1 MNDKLRFRVWDKEF
15 SEYWTDEQIKENASW
30 LLFPN
35 NANIDCIK
43 IERCTGVE
51 DKNGKLIYEGDIVQS
66 KFNGLGR
73 IVYHHSAFV
82 VVWKNKV
89 SIHGCKITSI
99 PLDTENIE
107 VIHNIHNNLELL
119 EK

>member
-1 MNDKLRFRVWDKEF
+1 MNDRLRFRVWDKVF
-15 SEYWTDEQIKENASW
+15 NEYWTDEQIKENASW

-51 DKNGKLIYEGDIVQS
+51 DKNGKLIYEGDRVAYPNKLIGEIVFSQGCFWS
-66 KFNGLGR
+66 KHPIGFGN
-73 IVYHHSAFV
+73 YEY
-82 VVWKNKV
+82 
-89 SIHGCKITSI
+89 I
-99 PLDTENIE
+99 PLF
-107 VIHNIHNNLELL
+107 HNTSLEIVDDINEIKKIM